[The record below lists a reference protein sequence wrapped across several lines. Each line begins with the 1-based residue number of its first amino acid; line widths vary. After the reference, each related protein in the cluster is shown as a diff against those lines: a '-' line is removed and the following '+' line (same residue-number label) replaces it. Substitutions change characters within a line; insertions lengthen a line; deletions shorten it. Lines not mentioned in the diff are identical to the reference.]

1 MPSENEGNEEKGF
14 FQKILL
20 RRSKSGGSSGSS
32 GGNKKVWSPRRK
44 SKRQPKASTSNGDKS
59 KPVQNG
65 RRVVRATRPPSP
77 TTEMSSIVSSEQDA
91 TEVNP
96 TSSAAMRGGNN
107 LPTIQNEN
115 LREKTEEWRQ
125 KRMDATVANQKEN
138 KEKEIKQHRLKP
150 MVKTVDDVEGV
161 GKEGKDSN
169 KNSVDKKIADIE
181 VSDIFKT
188 RTFHP
193 EHKRKAD
200 SYDPVEKKK
209 KLDEVDQSAESD
221 KEGGAVAKPSNKA
234 KVPGWLNIVLPAAF
248 VATCAVIM
256 MKALRKK

>member
-1 MPSENEGNEEKGF
+1 MSENEGNEEKGF

-20 RRSKSGGSSGSS
+20 RRSKSSGSSGSS
-32 GGNKKVWSPRRK
+32 GSNKKVWSPRRK
-44 SKRQPKASTSNGDKS
+44 SKRQPKASSFNKDKAR
-59 KPVQNG
+59 PVQNG
-65 RRVVRATRPPSP
+65 RRVIRATRPPSP
-77 TTEMSSIVSSEQDA
+77 TTEMSSIVSSDQDV
-91 TEVNP
+91 TEVNS
-96 TSSAAMRGGNN
+96 TSSAAMRGGN

-125 KRMDATVANQKEN
+125 KRMEATAANQKEK
-138 KEKEIKQHRLKP
+138 KEKEIKQHRLKNV
-150 MVKTVDDVEGV
+150 VKIGDGQEGE
-161 GKEGKDSN
+161 GKELEDN
-169 KNSVDKKIADIE
+169 NHNSEEKKIADIE

-209 KLDEVDQSAESD
+209 KLDEVEQAAEID
-221 KEGGAVAKPSNKA
+221 KEEGAVVKKSNTPKLPS
-234 KVPGWLNIVLPAAF
+234 WINIVVPAAL

-256 MKALRKK
+256 MKTLRKK